1 MKIACRGSYLNC
13 KTRMIILEQSLF
25 WLFFFCLEKNF
36 YLRKMSQHIA
46 SQLCSHFSQSFI
58 LTKTPHAAVIGT
70 TSRVPSASWELLP
83 FSWKLLHRWTLSL
96 PSRHPHCPHPNCSP
110 SPACPQSS
118 SWLPRAPAGT
128 QELPFHYTR
137 QQAEG
142 LSRAVLVD
150 WGRETHGPFHCEG
163 ENYVM
168 DTTRLEKQLF
178 TNPA

>member
-1 MKIACRGSYLNC
+1 MLVNPPKKSHFHFNLPCWSLPRMKIACRGSYLNC

-25 WLFFFCLEKNF
+25 WLFFFCLEKNL

-70 TSRVPSASWELLP
+70 TSRVLSASWELLP

-110 SPACPQSS
+110 SPACPHPS
-118 SWLPRAPAGT
+118 SWLPPNPHRNT
-128 QELPFHYTR
+128 
-137 QQAEG
+137 
-142 LSRAVLVD
+142 RAVLPL
-150 WGRETHGPFHCEG
+150 HK
-163 ENYVM
+163 M
-168 DTTRLEKQLF
+168 L
-178 TNPA
+178 AAS